1 MSSVTLPRQL
11 ISTEHS
17 NARFSPKRCHPDAL
31 PQTPRTTEAG
41 NPPVSR
47 SDEAVNAFLNLI
59 SCFLILAGS
68 AAAFELPANSNQ
80 CILGTAKDWN
90 SSYVTLALYQ
100 KNGDKWQQLGASWNG
115 RLGKS
120 GLVWGRGVSPVPRA
134 ATTKKEGDNRAPAG
148 VFTLGGAWGY
158 DAKVRKN
165 PAQFYRQVTPRDLW
179 VEDASSTSY
188 NRNVIIDHDPS
199 TDWEKKQ
206 QMKQNDPAHKLKLFI
221 AHNAPPNATP
231 NAGSAIFFH
240 IWRSDGAKP
249 TAGCT
254 TMPEE
259 KLRWLIA
266 NIDPAK
272 HPVYVLLPLAEYQA
286 KKVEWALP

>member
-1 MSSVTLPRQL
+1 MQGLL
-11 ISTEHS
+11 W
-17 NARFSPKRCHPDAL
+17 
-31 PQTPRTTEAG
+31 
-41 NPPVSR
+41 
-47 SDEAVNAFLNLI
+47 
-59 SCFLILAGS
+59 ILASVLLTFSAHAFQLPEGS
-68 AAAFELPANSNQ
+68 TQ
-80 CILGTAKDWN
+80 CVVGTSKDWN

-100 KNGDKWQQLGASWNG
+100 KNGGKWQQVGASWNG

-120 GLVWGRGVSPVPRA
+120 GLVWGNGLSPVPKG
-134 ATTKKEGDNRAPAG
+134 ATTKQEGDNRAPAG
-148 VFTLGGAWGY
+148 VFSIGGAWGY
-158 DAKVRKN
+158 DASIRKN

-179 VEDASSTSY
+179 VEDPTSPSY
-188 NRNVIIDHDPS
+188 NRNVVIDHDPA

-221 AHNAPPNATP
+221 AHNAPPKAEP

-240 IWRSDGAKP
+240 IWRSDGTKP

-272 HPVYVLLPLAEYQA
+272 RPIYVLLPQAEYQA
-286 KKVEWALP
+286 KKAAWALP